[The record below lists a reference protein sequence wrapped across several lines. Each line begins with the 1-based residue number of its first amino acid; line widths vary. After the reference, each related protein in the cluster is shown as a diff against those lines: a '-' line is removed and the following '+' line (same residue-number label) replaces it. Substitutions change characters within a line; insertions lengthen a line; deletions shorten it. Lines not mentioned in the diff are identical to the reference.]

1 MLYQFVISIFI
12 IQAILFLTHFFLYKA
27 VVRIFAITNSGI
39 LFFLKV
45 IFSVLAASFV
55 VASLLVFSYYS
66 ILARIFYII
75 SAAWLGFFYF
85 FLWAAAFARLI
96 YELAQIFSF
105 SLKQKLL
112 AVVLFGLAILVGIY
126 GVINARN
133 VRITEITVA
142 LPNLPPAWQER
153 RAVWISDAH
162 LGPVRNYSFARRL
175 ADMAN
180 ELKPDIVFIGGDL
193 FDGSGG
199 NLEKLAAPFG
209 NIAAPLGVY
218 FITGNHEG
226 FGENGK
232 YLEAARRAGIKVL
245 NNEMVEINGI
255 QIIGVGY
262 SEGGEKENFRNIL
275 RSVNLDRG
283 KPSILLK
290 HSPFYIEVGE
300 EEGAS
305 LQLSGHSHAGQIFPM
320 GYITS
325 RIFKNYDYGLKKYGN
340 MIVYTSSGAGTWG
353 IPMRAG
359 SQSEIVA
366 INFK

>member
-1 MLYQFVISIFI
+1 M
-12 IQAILFLTHFFLYKA
+12 
-27 VVRIFAITNSGI
+27 RIFAITNHGV

-45 IFSVLAASFV
+45 IFSVLAVSFV
-55 VASLLVFSYYS
+55 VASPLVFFYS
-66 ILARIFYII
+66 GILVKIFYTI
-75 SAAWLGFFYF
+75 SAVWLGFFYF
-85 FLWAAAFARLI
+85 FLWAAAFACLI
-96 YELAQIFSF
+96 CVLAQIFSF
-105 SLKQKLL
+105 SFKQRLL
-112 AVVLFGLAILVGIY
+112 AVVLFGLAMLIGIY
-126 GVINARN
+126 GIINARN
-133 VRITEITVA
+133 VRVAEITVA

-162 LGPVRNYSFARRL
+162 LGPVRNIGFARRL

-193 FDGSGG
+193 FDGAAGD
-199 NLEKLAAPFG
+199 LEKLAAPFG
-209 NIAAPLGVY
+209 NIAAPPGVY

-226 FGENGK
+226 FGESGK
-232 YLEAARRAGIKVL
+232 YSEAARRVGMRAL
-245 NNEMVEINGI
+245 ENETVDIDGLR
-255 QIIGVGY
+255 IIGVGY
-262 SEGGEKENFRNIL
+262 AEAGEKENFRNIL
-275 RSVNLDRG
+275 RSVNLDKG

-300 EEGAS
+300 EEGIS